1 MPDEDL
7 PERPLRTVARSV
19 VVVSCALAAGA
30 IAWHLLV
37 MPIYEHGYGLFTNGI
52 DTKVY
57 RGAAQAVLDGRPL
70 YDEPVFKVWRFTYAP
85 FGALVMLP
93 LGLLGR
99 WEAMRVMEGV
109 NVLCLALL
117 VFLSLRAL
125 GLRRDDARFWGTTA
139 ALTIAVSVLEPVRT
153 TIWNGQINL
162 VLAVLVVGCLTL
174 PLGRWRGIGVGVAAG
189 IKLTPLFFLCY
200 LAVTRQWRAAVVV
213 LATFA
218 ATVLIGLA
226 VLRDEA
232 WRFWTGTLNDTSRI
246 GPLDAIANQSFHGF
260 FVRLGTLGVWQAPD
274 WLWLPVGVVLAVLGL
289 YTVWRAHRAGAT
301 LLAVTLTGMT
311 ACAVSPFSWGHHWVW
326 VVPLMVIALVTA
338 GGAARR
344 DRPVT
349 WLWWL
354 LPAGIAAAMFSWHV
368 QLMEDGRAVYRFGS
382 YRLFWQVD
390 AHGWHAAAAVIGSGA
405 YLWVFL
411 AALAVT
417 LWWTGR
423 VDPIRF
429 NPNAVTPAETAR

>member
-1 MPDEDL
+1 M
-7 PERPLRTVARSV
+7 SV
-19 VVVSCALAAGA
+19 VAVSFALAAGA
-30 IAWHLLV
+30 IAWHLFV

-52 DTKVY
+52 DGKVY

-70 YDEPVFKVWRFTYAP
+70 YDEPVFKIWRFTYAP
-85 FGALVMLP
+85 FGAVVLLP
-93 LGLLGR
+93 LGLLGP
-99 WEAMRVMEGV
+99 WEAMRLMEGV
-109 NVLCLALL
+109 NVLCVALL

-125 GLRRDDARFWGTTA
+125 GLRRDGRFWATAA

-174 PLGRWRGIGVGVAAG
+174 PLGRWRGIGVGLAAG

-226 VLRDEA
+226 VLREEA
-232 WRFWTGTLNDTSRI
+232 WEFWTGTINDTSRI

-260 FVRLGTLGVWQAPD
+260 FVRLGTIGVWQAPA
-274 WLWLPVGVVLAVLGL
+274 WLWLPVGAAMAVLGL

-311 ACAVSPFSWGHHWVW
+311 GCAVSPFSWGHHWVW
-326 VVPLMVIALVTA
+326 VVPLVVIALVKS
-338 GGAARR
+338 GDAARR
-344 DRPVT
+344 DRPGT

-354 LPAGIAAAMFSWHV
+354 LPAGIAVAMFSWHV

-382 YRLFWQVD
+382 YRLFWQVGAD
-390 AHGWHAAAAVIGSGA
+390 GWHTAAAVIGSGA

-417 LWWTGR
+417 LWWTAR